1 MKLLPGSK
9 LVVASH
15 NAGKVREFA
24 DLLRPFDLDVVSAA
38 ALGLPEPDE
47 TGATFVENSL
57 IKSRSSAQASG
68 LLALA
73 DDSGLAVEALG
84 GEPGIYSAR
93 WAGVGKDFNVA
104 MKKVEDALQAR
115 GAVEDKDRRA
125 AFICVLSLAWPDGQT
140 QVFEGKV
147 EGTIVWPPRGTQG
160 FGYDPVFQANGYDI
174 TFGEMD
180 PHEKHAISH
189 RADAFNK
196 MLEHLT
202 TRNDDGGRQ

>member
-1 MKLLPGSK
+1 MNIAPGSK

-24 DLLRPFDLDVVSAA
+24 DLLRRFELDVVSAA
-38 ALGLPEPDE
+38 ELGLPEPDE

-57 IKSRSSAQASG
+57 IKSRSSAKASG
-68 LLALA
+68 LVALA
-73 DDSGLAVEALG
+73 DDSGLAIEALD

-93 WAGVGKDFNVA
+93 WAGPDKDFNLA
-104 MKKVEDALQAR
+104 MEKVEAALQAR
-115 GAVEDKDRRA
+115 GATGAKDRRA

-147 EGTIVWPPRGTQG
+147 DGTLVWPPRGTQG
-160 FGYDPVFQANGYDI
+160 FGYDPVFQADGSDI

-180 PHEKHAISH
+180 PQEKHAISH

-196 MLEHLT
+196 MLKHFT